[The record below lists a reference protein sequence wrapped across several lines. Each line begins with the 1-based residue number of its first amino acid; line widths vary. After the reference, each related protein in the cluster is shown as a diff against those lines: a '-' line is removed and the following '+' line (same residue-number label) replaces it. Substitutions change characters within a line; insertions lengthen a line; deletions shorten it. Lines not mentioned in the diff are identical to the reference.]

1 VHGAVVDPTEET
13 GAADADP
20 VETMDSPAIK
30 NSDDALTARIDL
42 IDVPRERRTAALP
55 NKYLMKPP

>member
-1 VHGAVVDPTEET
+1 VHGAVEPTEAT